1 MSDIRKH
8 IDLVTE
14 SEPSLDVQGVV
25 DSILDYKLHNRL
37 ESKEQI
43 LKLIKHYGAKY
54 TSYKVDRK
62 KFIMDVIDVLKA
74 RMNQYDWPN

>member
-1 MSDIRKH
+1 MTDLRKL

-14 SEPSLDVQGVV
+14 SESSLDVQGVV

-37 ESKEQI
+37 ENKEQI

-62 KFIMDVIDVLKA
+62 KFIMNVIDELKS